1 LQPTKANWLRV
12 SLPRKVSIRES
23 KKAPDFALVEQEG
36 KMVRL
41 RDFRGKKVVLFF
53 YVRDDTPGCTK
64 EASSFRDGY
73 RRLKAKDVVL
83 LGISPDPIESHKNFA
98 DKYNLPYPLL
108 VDPKAEVAKKFGVW
122 GKKNMYGRTYF
133 GLIRSTFIIN
143 EKGKVVKKYRRVK
156 VDGHLDKVLKDLT

>member
-1 LQPTKANWLRV
+1 
-12 SLPRKVSIRES
+12 LPRKVSIRES